1 LVIFIPFIGLTFIYA
16 IITPFVYVGLA
27 PIINSL
33 GALLVLYV
41 IIELCYATLILIP
54 CWVRWI
60 GIIIY

>member
-1 LVIFIPFIGLTFIYA
+1 VGSFLLPELGITLGVATSTSLVIFIPFIGLTFIYA

-41 IIELCYATLILIP
+41 TI
-54 CWVRWI
+54 
-60 GIIIY
+60 

>member
-41 IIELCYATLILIP
+41 TI
-54 CWVRWI
+54 
-60 GIIIY
+60 